1 MWVPR
6 SGQGWLVD
14 DAAPTALRVPAA
26 LVAGRA
32 PGVVVRAV
40 VSGRGEHPGQSARR
54 EPEVVIDGVDHE
66 PRPAQRGDAE
76 LGVGLG
82 PQRVVDLGDDPL
94 DAELLG
100 RELGGHD
107 VPVVAFGQGQ
117 EDVGALGAGPLED
130 VLVGAVAT
138 DRRAAE
144 RGRQPIEGGGGTV
157 DDEHLMTR
165 SGRRPRRR
173 MRRLGRIRR

>member
-1 MWVPR
+1 MVDGAAPTGAQGPGGVGGGPR
-6 SGQGWLVD
+6 SGSWC
-14 DAAPTALRVPAA
+14 APWCPVGASIP
-26 LVAGRA
+26 GR
-32 PGVVVRAV
+32 PLDGK
-40 VSGRGEHPGQSARR
+40 
-54 EPEVVIDGVDHE
+54 PEVVVDGVDHQ
-66 PRPAQRGDAE
+66 PGPAQRGDPE

-82 PQRVVDLGDDPL
+82 PQRVVDLGDDPV

-157 DDEHLMTR
+157 DDEHLDDPIW
-165 SGRRPRRR
+165 S
-173 MRRLGRIRR
+173 

>member
-1 MWVPR
+1 MAT
-6 SGQGWLVD
+6 
-14 DAAPTALRVPAA
+14 AAPD
-26 LVAGRA
+26 RA
-32 PGVVVRAV
+32 QGPGGVGGGSRAGVVVRPV
-40 VSGRGEHPGQSARR
+40 VSGRGEHPGQAARR
-54 EPEVVIDGVDHE
+54 EAEVVIDGVDHQ
-66 PRPAQRGDAE
+66 PGPAQRGDPE
-76 LGVGLG
+76 LGIGLG
-82 PQRVVDLGDDPL
+82 PQRVVDLGDDPV

-144 RGRQPIEGGGGTV
+144 RRRQPIEGGGGTV
-157 DDEHLMTR
+157 DDEHL
-165 SGRRPRRR
+165 
-173 MRRLGRIRR
+173 